1 MARRC
6 PPTKLDRAMTLFGR
20 DAAKGLAELE
30 SLGDKYAKDPSVRH
44 AFGSALM
51 SVGEHWRALD
61 HLSWAERKEPTV
73 EHRKALAAAYQ
84 FLAMGEH
91 AQRVAA
97 REPSIVVDV
106 DELVQDLPDDMPRS
120 DRLLFERARTAALHG
135 EYSGIDELTAL
146 AASYPTCMPLRNAI
160 ATAHYATGDLQ
171 AFSSAARAALDVS
184 SEDVHALL
192 NAVRLAL
199 LEEGPNAA
207 AAHRDRV
214 RAAEPSRT
222 GMLTP
227 ELARAE
233 ALAYV
238 DDADGAADALAAW
251 REGSSD
257 PDMAA
262 GSATAVRLGAYL
274 QQREADARA
283 PLFRLEVLL
292 FGWLRRWSEGTA
304 EVRMSDIAE
313 ELAGIPGV
321 FALAP
326 LSLGWEQPWMAS
338 MLVHA
343 LLARD
348 APDPPDSSDASWVE
362 VLRGIVERGEGA
374 DATLERLRQVLDER
388 LLLQDEEGVTFVA
401 TSADGERI
409 ALDLFREPVPSGL
422 PADDDARY
430 NAAMSALLRSD
441 LDAAESV
448 LVDLHARNPDAVG
461 VEFNLALT
469 ERLRGGPSRDAAH
482 SRLERIAAEHPD
494 YLFAKAQLAIDAVE
508 AGELDRARAYLELPD
523 GVERF
528 HVIAFAN
535 LHAAEGRLAL
545 AEGRMDD
552 FERILA
558 SIHDLVGEHAPPY
571 QRLKA
576 AVGASGR
583 KRAEPG
589 GGGSTDTRT

>member
-6 PPTKLDRAMTLFGR
+6 PPTKLDRALTTFER
-20 DAAKGLAELE
+20 DVATGLAELE
-30 SLGDKYAKDPSVRH
+30 RLGDRYAKDPSVRH
-44 AFGSALM
+44 ALGSALM

-73 EHRKALAAAYQ
+73 EHRQALAAAYR
-84 FLAMGEH
+84 FLAMPEH

-106 DELVQDLPDDMPRS
+106 DEFAHDLQGDMPRS
-120 DRLLFERARTAALHG
+120 DRLLFEQARTAALHG
-135 EYSGIDELTAL
+135 ETSGVDELTAL
-146 AASYPTCMPLRNAI
+146 AASYPTCMSLRNAI
-160 ATAHYATGDLQ
+160 ATSHYAKGDLQ

-199 LEEGPNAA
+199 LEEGPAAA
-207 AAHRDRV
+207 AAHRDGI

-222 GMLTP
+222 GMLAP

-233 ALAYV
+233 ALAYL
-238 DDADGAADALAAW
+238 DDADGTADALAAW
-251 REGSSD
+251 REGLSN
-257 PDMAA
+257 PDLAA
-262 GSATAVRLGAYL
+262 GSATAVRLGTYL
-274 QQREADARA
+274 QQRRADDRA

-292 FGWLRRWSEGTA
+292 FGWLRRWSDSAA
-304 EVRMSDIAE
+304 EVRMSDIAK

-326 LSLGWEQPWMAS
+326 RSLGWEQPWMAS
-338 MLVHA
+338 TLVHV
-343 LLARD
+343 LLAGD
-348 APDPPDSSDASWVE
+348 APEPPGSDPSWVH
-362 VLRGIVERGEGA
+362 VLRGIVERGEGS
-374 DATLERLRQVLDER
+374 DETLEGLRQVLDER
-388 LLLQDEEGVTFVA
+388 RLLEEEEAVTFVA
-401 TSADGERI
+401 TNADGERVS
-409 ALDLFREPVPSGL
+409 LDLFHEPIPSGL
-422 PADDDARY
+422 PADDDVRY

-448 LVDLHARNPDAVG
+448 LADLHERNPDAVG

-469 ERLRGGPSRDAAH
+469 ERLRGGPSREAAH

-494 YLFAKAQLAIDAVE
+494 YLFAKAQLAVDAVE
-508 AGELDRARAYLELPD
+508 AGDLDRARAYLALPD

-571 QRLKA
+571 QRLEA

-589 GGGSTDTRT
+589 GDGSTDTSA

>member
-6 PPTKLDRAMTLFGR
+6 PPTKLDRALTLFER
-20 DAAKGLAELE
+20 DAAEGLAELE
-30 SLGDKYAKDPSVRH
+30 RLEDKYAKDPSVRH

-51 SVGEHWRALD
+51 SVGEHWRALE
-61 HLSWAERKEPTV
+61 HLSWAERNEPTV

-84 FLAMGEH
+84 FLAMPEH

-97 REPSIVVDV
+97 REPSIVIDV
-106 DELVQDLPDDMPRS
+106 DELAQDLQGDMPRS

-135 EYSGIDELTAL
+135 EDSGVDELAAL
-146 AASYPTCMPLRNAI
+146 AASYPACMPLRNAI
-160 ATAHYATGDLQ
+160 ATAHYAKGDLQ
-171 AFSSAARAALDVS
+171 AFSSAARVALDVS
-184 SEDVHALL
+184 PGDVHALL

-199 LEEGPNAA
+199 LEEGPSAA
-207 AAHRDRV
+207 AAHRDRI
-214 RAAEPSRT
+214 RTAEPSRT
-222 GMLTP
+222 GMLAP

-233 ALAYV
+233 AFAYV
-238 DDADGAADALAAW
+238 DDSDGMADALAAW
-251 REGSSD
+251 REGLSA
-257 PDMAA
+257 PDLAA
-262 GSATAVRLGAYL
+262 GSATAARLDAYL
-274 QQREADARA
+274 QQREADGRA

-292 FGWLRRWSEGTA
+292 FGWLRRWSDSTA
-304 EVRMSDIAE
+304 EVRMSDIAK

-326 LSLGWEQPWMAS
+326 VSLGWERPWMAS
-338 MLVHA
+338 TLVHV
-343 LLARD
+343 LLAGD
-348 APDPPDSSDASWVE
+348 APDPPRTAPSWVD

-374 DATLERLRQVLDER
+374 DATLERLRQILDER
-388 LLLQDEEGVTFVA
+388 RLLQDEESVTFVA

-409 ALDLFREPVPSGL
+409 ALDLFREPIPSGL
-422 PADDDARY
+422 PADDDVRY

-448 LVDLHARNPDAVG
+448 LADLHERNPDAVG

-469 ERLRGGPSRDAAH
+469 ERLRGGPSREAAH

-494 YLFAKAQLAIDAVE
+494 YLFAKAQLAIDAVQ

-545 AEGRMDD
+545 DEGRMDD
-552 FERILA
+552 VERILA

-571 QRLKA
+571 LRLKA
-576 AVGASGR
+576 AVAASGQR
-583 KRAEPG
+583 RAAPG
-589 GGGSTDTRT
+589 EGGSTDTSA

>member
-6 PPTKLDRAMTLFGR
+6 PPTKLDRALTLFER

-30 SLGDKYAKDPSVRH
+30 SLGNKYEKDPSVRH

-61 HLSWAERKEPTV
+61 HLSWAERKEPTL

-84 FLAMGEH
+84 FLAMPEH

-106 DELVQDLPDDMPRS
+106 DELAQDLPDDMPRP

-135 EYSGIDELTAL
+135 EDSGIDELTAL
-146 AASYPTCMPLRNAI
+146 AASYPTCMPLLNAV
-160 ATAHYATGDLQ
+160 ATAHYATGDLER
-171 AFSSAARAALDVS
+171 FSSAVRTALDVS
-184 SEDVHALL
+184 PGDVHALL
-192 NAVRLAL
+192 NAVRRAL
-199 LEEGPNAA
+199 LEEGPAAA
-207 AAHRDRV
+207 AAHSDRI
-214 RAAEPSRT
+214 RTAEPSRT
-222 GMLTP
+222 GMLAP

-233 ALAYV
+233 ALAYGG
-238 DDADGAADALAAW
+238 DADGATDALAAW

-257 PDMAA
+257 PDLAA
-262 GSATAVRLGAYL
+262 GSATAARLDAYL
-274 QQREADARA
+274 QQREADGRA

-292 FGWLRRWSEGTA
+292 FGWLRRWSDSTA

-313 ELAGIPGV
+313 ELAGIPGIV
-321 FALAP
+321 ALAP
-326 LSLGWEQPWMAS
+326 VTLGWEQPWMAS
-338 MLVHA
+338 MLVHVLFA
-343 LLARD
+343 ED
-348 APDPPDSSDASWVE
+348 APDPPGAEPSWIDV
-362 VLRGIVERGEGA
+362 VRRIVERGEGA

-388 LLLQDEEGVTFVA
+388 QLLQDEESVTFVA
-401 TSADGERI
+401 TSADGERV

-422 PADDDARY
+422 PADDDVRY

-448 LVDLHARNPDAVG
+448 LADLHARNPNAVG

-469 ERLRGGPSRDAAH
+469 ERLRGGPSREAAH

-576 AVGASGR
+576 AFGASGR

-589 GGGSTDTRT
+589 RGGATDASA